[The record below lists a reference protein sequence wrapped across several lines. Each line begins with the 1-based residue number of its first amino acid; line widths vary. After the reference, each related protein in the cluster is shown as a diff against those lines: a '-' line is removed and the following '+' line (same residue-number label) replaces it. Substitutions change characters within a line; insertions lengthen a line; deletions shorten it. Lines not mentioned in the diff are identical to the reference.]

1 MISYIPKARMLR
13 TKRLRYRG
21 NSRLFQAVRQLTAC
35 ETEHVRMAW
44 RLQCASACPALPWNM
59 RRAVRKE
66 RCCTRSSLRNSK
78 HSCEGSKTG
87 IEPYRILSNRNF
99 GLFGLWRLGA
109 GFSTSSVSKLRSRP
123 PPAVLVQKTNLVS
136 LLCGTTNGGYGSPP
150 RRSGVSDGSRTAVGP
165 VVALSSS
172 IPNDIRCVA
181 LERCAECF
189 HTRSIG

>member
-44 RLQCASACPALPWNM
+44 RVHCARACPALPWNM

-99 GLFGLWRLGA
+99 GLFWTVASWRAVFLRLRCQSCGHDRLLP
-109 GFSTSSVSKLRSRP
+109 FSCYPQRETIRSS
-123 PPAVLVQKTNLVS
+123 
-136 LLCGTTNGGYGSPP
+136 
-150 RRSGVSDGSRTAVGP
+150 RRRRAI
-165 VVALSSS
+165 L
-172 IPNDIRCVA
+172 
-181 LERCAECF
+181 
-189 HTRSIG
+189 

>member
-44 RLQCASACPALPWNM
+44 RLHCASACPALPWNM

-99 GLFGLWRLGA
+99 GLFWTVASWRGVFYVFGVKAAVTTASCRSRAKDESGVPLVRDDEWRIRQP
-109 GFSTSSVSKLRSRP
+109 TSSIGCFRWFP
-123 PPAVLVQKTNLVS
+123 
-136 LLCGTTNGGYGSPP
+136 YGS
-150 RRSGVSDGSRTAVGP
+150 GSC
-165 VVALSSS
+165 
-172 IPNDIRCVA
+172 RCPF
-181 LERCAECF
+181 LFDTE
-189 HTRSIG
+189 